1 MRLWRYRLRLKR
13 MELLDMSVGL
23 SGELLIQQEV
33 LLPEKFNL
41 SLRLSLLLL
50 NGLKSG
56 ITSTDKTS
64 YARMLRDCAC
74 RGGPH
79 RRINL
84 PVRIGPST
92 KLAKRVHG
100 TERGKREGQ
109 KSSN

>member
-1 MRLWRYRLRLKR
+1 

-64 YARMLRDCAC
+64 YARMLRSSAC

-79 RRINL
+79 RRVNL

-92 KLAKRVHG
+92 KLAKRVRG
-100 TERGKREGQ
+100 TEQGKREGQ
-109 KSSN
+109 KVQTENDTSRSACKIS